1 MKEVKSMSQ
10 IDYEQ
15 DRVQSVTQADAA
27 ESLSSKV
34 IELKNLED
42 EIANA
47 EKSVSKLKEQAK
59 VLSQFEIPEMMEKM
73 HITKLKLKDGESVEI
88 KKFYSKSLENL
99 SQIEKNPI
107 ARNYYLSEAYEL
119 SGKIT
124 PSLEYSISAEQ
135 AKNIPLTTF
144 FDAMGPRL
152 DPIKAKGKNIKVGF
166 NITDSNETFGVVIRN
181 QIAEISNF
189 YNDDYDVIVSV
200 DSNTWKGIILKSE
213 SAARAI
219 ASGKLRID
227 GESIKFLQFSALF
240 VND

>member
-88 KKFYSKSLENL
+88 KKIYGASIPQEHQEAAFTWLRDNDLGDIIKNDITVTFGRGEDNKAAEYAILAQGQGYEPVQKIGVHPQTLKAVVRERLE
-99 SQIEKNPI
+99 
-107 ARNYYLSEAYEL
+107 
-119 SGKIT
+119 SGREMPSDLFKTYAGNSTKIT
-124 PSLEYSISAEQ
+124 
-135 AKNIPLTTF
+135 
-144 FDAMGPRL
+144 R
-152 DPIKAKGKNIKVGF
+152 
-166 NITDSNETFGVVIRN
+166 R
-181 QIAEISNF
+181 
-189 YNDDYDVIVSV
+189 
-200 DSNTWKGIILKSE
+200 
-213 SAARAI
+213 
-219 ASGKLRID
+219 
-227 GESIKFLQFSALF
+227 
-240 VND
+240 

>member
-59 VLSQFEIPEMMEKM
+59 TLSQFEIPEMMEKM

-88 KKFYSKSLENL
+88 KKIYGASIPQEHQEAAFTWLRDNDLGDIIKNDITVTFGRGEDNKASEYANLAQGQGYEPVQKIGVHPQTLKAVVRERLEAGQEMPSDLFKTYAGN
-99 SQIEKNPI
+99 ST
-107 ARNYYLSEAYEL
+107 
-119 SGKIT
+119 KIT
-124 PSLEYSISAEQ
+124 
-135 AKNIPLTTF
+135 
-144 FDAMGPRL
+144 R
-152 DPIKAKGKNIKVGF
+152 
-166 NITDSNETFGVVIRN
+166 R
-181 QIAEISNF
+181 
-189 YNDDYDVIVSV
+189 
-200 DSNTWKGIILKSE
+200 
-213 SAARAI
+213 
-219 ASGKLRID
+219 
-227 GESIKFLQFSALF
+227 
-240 VND
+240 